1 MDTKQLMQQIKV
13 NCTISDAHFWGYYS
27 ICGLLLRLRE
37 LYRNEQSLMPWDEI
51 SRGDISDWIASTE
64 AQWKS
69 LEHEPLRP
77 LEIGDRLYDPFEV
90 DGLNDILSGQGLVYG
105 GGYGRFNKPTF
116 FLARLLGST
125 ERGDYRI
132 YYAGTELCRDLSA
145 SVAMLQGRCIF
156 MRLDALR
163 MLLWDKLQ
171 ELHSRKFGGV
181 LKEAFASYGIEGP
194 SLSPED
200 LSAKIDSLASHLSD
214 LFILHELGEAFE
226 DEYADEWL
234 SILSH
239 NQDRATEFYVRG
251 IKDLLADTSEKGPLK
266 WITNAM
272 DIPLLNFYMVFMDGI
287 RKEMFPE
294 MVSAF
299 QMFVQGREW
308 SLIEHARIK
317 GYEKATEL
325 REHVLRLWRK
335 GKGDTLGASIK
346 ECLSDLSLAP
356 KLKRTG

>member
-1 MDTKQLMQQIKV
+1 MDIKQLMQQIKL

-37 LYRNEQSLMPWDEI
+37 LYRNEQSLTPWDEI
-51 SRGDISDWIASTE
+51 PRGDISDWISSTE

-77 LEIGDRLYDPFEV
+77 LEIRDRLYDPFEV
-90 DGLNDILSGQGLVYG
+90 DGLNNFLSGHGLVYG

-116 FLARLLGST
+116 FLARLLGSA

-156 MRLDALR
+156 MRLDSLK

-171 ELHSRKFGGV
+171 ELDSRKFGGV
-181 LKEAFASYGIEGP
+181 LKEAFASYGIESP
-194 SLSPED
+194 SLSPKD
-200 LSAKIDSLASHLSD
+200 LSAKIDTLASHLSD
-214 LFILHELGEAFE
+214 LFILHEMGEAFE
-226 DEYADEWL
+226 DEYEDEWL

-266 WITNAM
+266 WITNSM
-272 DIPLLNFYMVFMDGI
+272 QESLLNFYMVFMDGI
-287 RKEMFPE
+287 RKEIFPG
-294 MVSAF
+294 MVTAF
-299 QMFVQGREW
+299 QTFVENREW
-308 SLIEHARIK
+308 SLIEHARMK
-317 GYEKATEL
+317 GYKKATEL
-325 REHVLRLWRK
+325 RGHVLRLWRE
-335 GKGDTLGASIK
+335 GKGDTLGTSIR
-346 ECLSDLSLAP
+346 EILSD
-356 KLKRTG
+356 K

>member
-1 MDTKQLMQQIKV
+1 MDTTQFIQQIKV
-13 NCTISDAHFWGYYS
+13 NCTISDAHFWGHYS

-37 LYRNEQSLMPWDEI
+37 LYRHEHSLMPWDEI
-51 SRGDISDWIASTE
+51 PRAEISDWIASTE

-90 DGLNDILSGQGLVYG
+90 DGLNDLLSGQGLVYG

-156 MRLDALR
+156 MRLDTLR

-171 ELHSRKFGGV
+171 ELRSRKFGGV
-181 LKEAFASYGIEGP
+181 LKEAFSSYGIESP

-200 LSAKIDSLASHLSD
+200 LSLKIDSLASRLSD
-214 LFILHELGEAFE
+214 LFVLHELGEAFE

-234 SILSH
+234 SILSN
-239 NQDRATEFYVRG
+239 NQDRATEFYLRG

-266 WITNAM
+266 WLTNAK

-287 RKEMFPE
+287 RKEIFPE
-294 MVSAF
+294 MVNAF
-299 QMFVQGREW
+299 QMFMEGREW
-308 SLIEHARIK
+308 SLIEHARVK
-317 GYEKATEL
+317 GYEKATAL
-325 REHVLRLWRK
+325 RGHVLRLWRE
-335 GKGDTLGASIK
+335 GKRDTLGTSVK
-346 ECLSDLSLAP
+346 ECLADTSHAP
-356 KLKRTG
+356 KLKRTR

>member
-1 MDTKQLMQQIKV
+1 MDTTHLMQKIKL
-13 NCTISDAHFWGYYS
+13 NCSISDAHFWGYYS

-37 LYRNEQSLMPWDEI
+37 LYRNEHSLMPWEEI
-51 SRGDISDWIASTE
+51 PRGDISDWIASTE

-77 LEIGDRLYDPFEV
+77 LEIWGRLYDPFEV
-90 DGLNDILSGQGLVYG
+90 DGLNDLLLGQGLVYG

-116 FLARLLGST
+116 FLARLLGIA

-132 YYAGTELCRDLSA
+132 YYAGRELCRDLST

-156 MRLDALR
+156 MRLDSLKI
-163 MLLWDKLQ
+163 LLWDKLQ

-181 LKEAFASYGIEGP
+181 LRGAFASYGIEDP
-194 SLSPED
+194 SLSPKD
-200 LSAKIDSLASHLSD
+200 LSAKIDSLAFHLSD

-266 WITNAM
+266 WVTNSM

-287 RKEMFPE
+287 RKEIFPE
-294 MVSAF
+294 MATAF
-299 QMFVQGREW
+299 QNFMEDREW
-308 SLIEHARIK
+308 SFIEHARMK
-317 GYEKATEL
+317 GYEKAREL
-325 REHVLRLWRK
+325 RGHVLRLWRE
-335 GKGDTLGASIK
+335 GKGDTLGPSIK
-346 ECLSDLSLAP
+346 KCLSNQ
-356 KLKRTG
+356 

>member
-1 MDTKQLMQQIKV
+1 MDTTQLTQQIKL

-37 LYRNEQSLMPWDEI
+37 LYRDEQSLMPWDEI
-51 SRGDISDWIASTE
+51 PKGEISDWIASTE
-64 AQWKS
+64 AQWKA
-69 LEHEPLRP
+69 LEHEPLRL

-90 DGLNDILSGQGLVYG
+90 DGLNDLLSSQGLVYG

-116 FLARLLGST
+116 FLAHLLGIT

-132 YYAGTELCRDLSA
+132 YYAGRELCRDLST

-156 MRLDALR
+156 MRLDSLK
-163 MLLWDKLQ
+163 MFLWDKLQ

-181 LKEAFASYGIEGP
+181 LREAFALHGIEGP
-194 SLSPED
+194 SLSPEE
-200 LSAKIDSLASHLSD
+200 LSAKIDSLASRLSD

-234 SILSH
+234 SILGH

-266 WITNAM
+266 WIIDSMN
-272 DIPLLNFYMVFMDGI
+272 IPLLNFYMVFMDGI
-287 RKEMFPE
+287 RKEIFPE
-294 MVSAF
+294 MVAAF
-299 QMFVQGREW
+299 QNFMENGGKW

-317 GYEKATEL
+317 GYEKAQEL
-325 REHVLRLWRK
+325 RGHVLRLWRE
-335 GKGDTLGASIK
+335 GKGDTLGTSIR
-346 ECLSDLSLAP
+346 ESLSD
-356 KLKRTG
+356 K

>member
-1 MDTKQLMQQIKV
+1 MQQIKL

-37 LYRNEQSLMPWDEI
+37 LYRNEQSLLPWDEI
-51 SRGDISDWIASTE
+51 PRGHISDWIASTE

-69 LEHEPLRP
+69 LEHESLRP

-90 DGLNDILSGQGLVYG
+90 DGLNDLLSGQGLVYG

-116 FLARLLGST
+116 FLARLLGSE

-132 YYAGTELCRDLSA
+132 YYAGKELCRDLSA
-145 SVAMLQGRCIF
+145 SVAMLQGRCVF

-181 LKEAFASYGIEGP
+181 LKEAFSSYGIEGP

-200 LSAKIDSLASHLSD
+200 LSVKIDSLASHLSD

-266 WITNAM
+266 QITNSM

-287 RKEMFPE
+287 RKEIFPE
-294 MVSAF
+294 MVHAF
-299 QMFVQGREW
+299 QAFVEGREW
-308 SLIEHARIK
+308 SLIEHARKK

-325 REHVLRLWRK
+325 RGHVLRLWRE
-335 GKGDTLGASIK
+335 GKGDTLGTSIR
-346 ECLSDLSLAP
+346 EYLSDPSHALRR
-356 KLKRTG
+356 KRTG

>member
-1 MDTKQLMQQIKV
+1 MDTTQLTQQIKL

-51 SRGDISDWIASTE
+51 PKADISDWIASTE
-64 AQWKS
+64 AQWKA
-69 LEHEPLRP
+69 LEHHPLRP
-77 LEIGDRLYDPFEV
+77 LQIGDSLYDPFDV
-90 DGLNDILSGQGLVYG
+90 DGLNDLLSGKGLVYG

-116 FLARLLGST
+116 FLARLLSST

-132 YYAGTELCRDLSA
+132 YYAGTELCRDLST

-156 MRLDALR
+156 MRLDSLK

-171 ELHSRKFGGV
+171 ELHSRKFGGL

-194 SLSPED
+194 SLSPEN
-200 LSAKIDSLASHLSD
+200 LSAKIDSLASRLSD
-214 LFILHELGEAFE
+214 LFILHEMGEAFE

-234 SILSH
+234 SILGH
-239 NQDRATEFYVRG
+239 NQERATEFYVRG

-266 WITNAM
+266 WITDSM

-287 RKEMFPE
+287 RKEIFPE
-294 MVSAF
+294 MVAAF
-299 QMFVQGREW
+299 QNFMENGGKW
-308 SLIEHARIK
+308 SLIEHARMK
-317 GYEKATEL
+317 GYEKAREL
-325 REHVLRLWRK
+325 RGHVLRLWRE
-335 GKGDTLGASIK
+335 GKGDTLGTFVK
-346 ECLSDLSLAP
+346 ESLSD
-356 KLKRTG
+356 K

>member
-1 MDTKQLMQQIKV
+1 MDTTQLTQQIKL

-51 SRGDISDWIASTE
+51 PKADISDWIASTE
-64 AQWKS
+64 AHWKA

-77 LEIGDRLYDPFEV
+77 LEIGDSLYDPFEV
-90 DGLNDILSGQGLVYG
+90 DGLNDLLSDQGLVYG

-116 FLARLLGST
+116 FLAHLLGIA

-132 YYAGTELCRDLSA
+132 YYAGRELCRDLST

-156 MRLDALR
+156 MRLDSLK

-181 LKEAFASYGIEGP
+181 LREAFASHGIEGP
-194 SLSPED
+194 SLSPEN
-200 LSAKIDSLASHLSD
+200 LSAKIDSLASRLSD

-234 SILSH
+234 SILGH

-266 WITNAM
+266 WITDSM
-272 DIPLLNFYMVFMDGI
+272 DTPLLNFYMVFMDGI
-287 RKEMFPE
+287 RREIFPE
-294 MVSAF
+294 MGAAF
-299 QMFVQGREW
+299 QTFMENGGKW
-308 SLIEHARIK
+308 SLIEHTRMK
-317 GYEKATEL
+317 GYEKALEL
-325 REHVLRLWRK
+325 RGHVLRLWRE
-335 GKGDTLGASIK
+335 GKGDTLGTSIR
-346 ECLSDLSLAP
+346 ESLSG
-356 KLKRTG
+356 K